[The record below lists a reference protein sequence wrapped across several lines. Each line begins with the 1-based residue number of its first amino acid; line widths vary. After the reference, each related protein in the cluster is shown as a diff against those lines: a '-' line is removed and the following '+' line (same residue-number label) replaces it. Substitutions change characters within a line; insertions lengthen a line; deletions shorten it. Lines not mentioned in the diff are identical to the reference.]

1 MSKFDTLFKTIMEN
15 SQIKNNLMLPE
26 EVPAQLYHATFKQ
39 RLRGIKKF
47 GLGANKRKLWSDSKL
62 GVVYLARK

>member
-15 SQIKNNLMLPE
+15 AQITNNLMLPE
-26 EVPAQLYHATFKQ
+26 EIPAELYHATFKQ
-39 RLRGIKKF
+39 RLRGIKKL